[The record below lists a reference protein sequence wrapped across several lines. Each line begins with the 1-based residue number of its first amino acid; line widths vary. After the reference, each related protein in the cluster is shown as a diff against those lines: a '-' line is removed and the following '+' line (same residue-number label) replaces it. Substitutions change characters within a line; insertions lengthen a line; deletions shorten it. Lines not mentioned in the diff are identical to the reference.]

1 MTATYRHLPLA
12 EARPGMVL
20 SDELL
25 DKQGQVLLPAG
36 AVLTETMLERM
47 PGHGIESLAV
57 LDDRTPDPV
66 QLAAQRAAQ
75 LERIAVL
82 FRRHPSHDS
91 HDADDWAGDALR
103 TLVTHFRIGKEAA

>member
-12 EARPGMVL
+12 EVQAGMVL

-36 AVLTETMLERM
+36 TVLTDKMLERM
-47 PGHGIESLAV
+47 PGHGVESLAV
-57 LDDRTPDPV
+57 VDDTPADPV
-66 QLAAQRAAQ
+66 QTAAQREAQ

-82 FRRHPSHDS
+82 FRRHDPDNGE
-91 HDADDWAGDALR
+91 DWAANSLR
-103 TLVTHFRIGKEAA
+103 KLITDFRVGKEAA

>member
-12 EARPGMVL
+12 EVQPGMVL

-36 AVLTETMLERM
+36 TVLSEKMLERM

-57 LDDRTPDPV
+57 LDETAADPA

-75 LERIAVL
+75 LARIAVL
-82 FRRHPSHDS
+82 FRRHDPDNGE
-91 HDADDWAGDALR
+91 DWAAASLR
-103 TLVTHFRIGKEAA
+103 QLITDFRIGKETA

>member
-12 EARPGMVL
+12 EVQPGMVL

-36 AVLTETMLERM
+36 TVLTEKMLERM

-57 LDDRTPDPV
+57 ADETPADPV

-75 LERIAVL
+75 LERISVL
-82 FRRHPSHDS
+82 FRRHAPDNS
-91 HDADDWAGDALR
+91 DDWAANALR
-103 TLVTHFRIGKEAA
+103 ALVTDFRVGKETA